1 MRQTNSP
8 YSSRSFPSSNDD
20 QDHVNNSD
28 TLQIS
33 NIEDDLDVENLL
45 AEDDAL
51 DYMDLQ
57 PSSKKESIKSS
68 KSEKNDDHRKTEKEE
83 RTEKHFPRINRHK
96 TSSPPDDEDDDLVFL
111 EDSRPAK
118 THADIQV
125 QELDLEDLIE
135 MELNS
140 DESIPKNPNLTPK
153 KEKAPINIHY
163 FALFYLL
170 FCGLL
175 IFFCN
180 RFLNFFNEQLKQYE
194 SCQPDSYTD
203 SFMTTLKDEEN
214 LQHLLR
220 FPPIEYS
227 EFDDIYQIERDN
239 ISYILSASL
248 SYQRAEDYTQ
258 ASPSYKLYANQN
270 EIGTFS
276 LQSSKQSDLLSFL
289 PTYQYNCDT
298 IEMDIEVIPKEY
310 TIKVP
315 STYTVLVNGTKLTE
329 NYLTSDTEE
338 IAFLSEFAKYT
349 EVPKM
354 VTYHIEGLI
363 YEPTFQIS
371 NVNKRE
377 VNYLFT
383 GNTVQVPASFESI
396 EFPASMLLDCDTI
409 TLAENIS
416 LFLGGDLKGKNHGI
430 SQITPYIHPDAPVAE
445 SLQEELT
452 SRMEEG
458 IPKHTLPEFVFS
470 AEHISDYIRYSDD
483 FFSLKVSLEKNVC
496 LTEQDN
502 ENFVSQESY
511 LFYFVKNAETDSS
524 VPWYLVA
531 IDFLEN
537 E

>member
-1 MRQTNSP
+1 MRQTNTP
-8 YSSRSFPSSNDD
+8 YSSRSFPPSADD
-20 QDHVNNSD
+20 QDHVKKTD
-28 TLQIS
+28 TLLIS
-33 NIEDDLDVENLL
+33 DFEDDLDVENLL

-57 PSSKKESIKSS
+57 PPSQKESINSS
-68 KSEKNDDHRKTEKEE
+68 KSEKNNDHKKTEKEE
-83 RTEKHFPRINRHK
+83 RTEKHFPRINKHK
-96 TSSPPDDEDDDLVFL
+96 ISSPPDDEDDDLVFL
-111 EDSRPAK
+111 EDSRPNK

-125 QELDLEDLIE
+125 QELDLEGLIE

-140 DESIPKNPNLTPK
+140 DDNVPKNPNIPPK
-153 KEKAPINIHY
+153 KEKTAIHIHY
-163 FALFYLL
+163 FSLFYLL
-170 FCGLL
+170 FCGVL

-180 RFLNFFNEQLKQYE
+180 RFLNFFDLQLKQYE
-194 SCQPDSYTD
+194 SSQPDTYTD

-214 LQHLLR
+214 LQHLLQ
-220 FPPIEYS
+220 FPPIDYS
-227 EFDDIYQIERDN
+227 EFDDIYQTERDS

-248 SYQRAEDYTQ
+248 SYQRSEDYTQ

-276 LQSSKQSDLLSFL
+276 LQSSKENGLLSFL
-289 PTYQYNCDT
+289 PTYQYHCDT
-298 IEMDIEVIPKEY
+298 VEMDIEVIPKEY

-315 STYTVLVNGTKLTE
+315 STYTVLVNGTALTE
-329 NYLTSDTEE
+329 DYLTSETEE
-338 IAFLSEFAKYT
+338 IAFLREFAKYT

-354 VTYHIEGLI
+354 VTYHIGGLI

-377 VNYLFT
+377 VNYLLT
-383 GNTVQVPASFESI
+383 GSSVQVPASFESI
-396 EFPASMLLDCDTI
+396 EFPAAMLLDCDTI
-409 TLAENIS
+409 SLAENVS
-416 LFLGGDLKGKNHGI
+416 LFLSGDLKGKNHGI
-430 SQITPYIHPDAPVAE
+430 AQITPYIHPDAPVAE
-445 SLQEELT
+445 TLQEELEE
-452 SRMEEG
+452 RLEEG

-483 FFSLKVSLEKNVC
+483 FFSLKVTLEKNIC

-511 LFYFVKNAETDSS
+511 LFYYVKNNESDSS

-531 IDFLEN
+531 IDFVDN